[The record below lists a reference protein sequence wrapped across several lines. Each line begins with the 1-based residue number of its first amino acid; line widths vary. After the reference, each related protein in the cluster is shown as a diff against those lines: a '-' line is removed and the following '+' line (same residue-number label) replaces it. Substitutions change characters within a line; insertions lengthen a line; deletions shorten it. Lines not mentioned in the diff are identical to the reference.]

1 VCYEYVSIIPLKVK
15 QSFSKKKGKLSG
27 GTMNAPASHTVPHG
41 TSPGSP
47 PAPRQFINFAFYKL
61 DPQWRRLPAPER
73 AAAKKEALETFA
85 PFSSSVITRTYS
97 TYGFRAETDFFLWR
111 VSYRLEDFEEMSS
124 ALHRTHLGSFLTMP
138 HSFLSQSKRS
148 TYVDKLN
155 PEHEGQRTKIQPGK
169 YKYIFIYPFVK
180 TREWY
185 LLPLSERQKM
195 MDEHIVVGNKFPSV
209 KLNTTY
215 SFGLDDQ
222 DFVVAF
228 ESDYP
233 SDFLDLVMALRET
246 QGSRFTVRD
255 TPIFTG
261 VHRTLEE
268 TLNLIA

>member
-1 VCYEYVSIIPLKVK
+1 
-15 QSFSKKKGKLSG
+15 
-27 GTMNAPASHTVPHG
+27 MNAPASQHTAA
-41 TSPGSP
+41 
-47 PAPRQFINFAFYKL
+47 PAARQFVNFAFYKL
-61 DPQWRRLPAPER
+61 DPAFRRLPESER
-73 AAAKKEALETFA
+73 AAAKKEAVDALA
-85 PFSSSVITRTYS
+85 PFSSSVITHAYS
-97 TYGFRAETDFFLWR
+97 TYGFRAETDFFIWR
-111 VSYRLEDFEEMSS
+111 ISYRLEDFEDMTA
-124 ALHRTHLGSFLTMP
+124 ALNRTKLGGYLTLP
-138 HSFLSQSKRS
+138 LSFLSQSKRS

-155 PEHEGQRTKIQPGK
+155 PEHENQRSKIQPGK
-169 YKYIFIYPFVK
+169 YKYLFIYPFVK

-185 LLPLSERQKM
+185 LLPMAERQKM
-195 MDEHIVVGNKFPSV
+195 MDEHIMVGNKFPSV

-261 VHRTLEE
+261 VHRTLED

>member
-1 VCYEYVSIIPLKVK
+1 
-15 QSFSKKKGKLSG
+15 
-27 GTMNAPASHTVPHG
+27 MNAPTTHPSAHAA
-41 TSPGSP
+41 
-47 PAPRQFINFAFYKL
+47 PAGAPAAARQFVNFAFYKL
-61 DPQWRRLPAPER
+61 DPAFRRLPESER
-73 AAAKKEALETFA
+73 IAAKKEAMDALA
-85 PFSSSVITRTYS
+85 PFSSSVITHTYS
-97 TYGFRAETDFFLWR
+97 TYGFRAETDFFIWR
-111 VSYRLEDFEEMSS
+111 ISYRLEDFEDMTA
-124 ALHRTHLGSFLTMP
+124 ALGRTKLGSYLTMP
-138 HSFLSQSKRS
+138 LSFLSQSKRS

-155 PEHEGQRTKIQPGK
+155 PEHEGQRSKIQPGK
-169 YKYIFIYPFVK
+169 YKYLFIYPFVK

-185 LLPLSERQKM
+185 LLPMSERQKM
-195 MDEHIVVGNKFPSV
+195 MDEHILVGNKFPSV

-261 VHRTLEE
+261 VHRPLEE
-268 TLNLIA
+268 ILNLIA

>member
-1 VCYEYVSIIPLKVK
+1 
-15 QSFSKKKGKLSG
+15 
-27 GTMNAPASHTVPHG
+27 MNAPTTH
-41 TSPGSP
+41 
-47 PAPRQFINFAFYKL
+47 PAPHTSTPGAPAAARQFVNFAFYKL
-61 DPQWRRLPAPER
+61 NPEWHRLPAADR
-73 AAAKKEALETFA
+73 TAGKKEVLDALV
-85 PFSSSVITRTYS
+85 PFSASTITRTYS
-97 TYGFRAETDFFLWR
+97 TYGFRAETDFFIWR
-111 VSYRLEDFEEMSS
+111 ISYRLEDFEDMTA
-124 ALHRTHLGSFLTMP
+124 ALNRTKLGSYLTMP
-138 HSFLSQSKRS
+138 LSFLSQSKRS

-155 PEHEGQRTKIQPGK
+155 PEHENQRTKIQPGK
-169 YKYIFIYPFVK
+169 YKYLFIYPFVK

-185 LLPLSERQKM
+185 LLPMAERQKM
-195 MDEHIVVGNKFPSV
+195 MDEHIMVGNKFPSV

-261 VHRTLEE
+261 VHRTLED

>member
-1 VCYEYVSIIPLKVK
+1 
-15 QSFSKKKGKLSG
+15 
-27 GTMNAPASHTVPHG
+27 MNAPTTHPSAHATPAG
-41 TSPGSP
+41 TP
-47 PAPRQFINFAFYKL
+47 PAAPSAELRGQAAAHRADTPAAARQFVNFAFYKL
-61 DPQWRRLPAPER
+61 DPQWHRLPEADR
-73 AAAKKEALETFA
+73 AAGKKEVLDALA
-85 PFSSSVITRTYS
+85 PFSTSTILRTYS

-111 VSYRLEDFEEMSS
+111 ISYRLEDFEEMSS
-124 ALHRTHLGSFLTMP
+124 ALHRTKLGSYLTMP
-138 HSFLSQSKRS
+138 QSFLSQSKRS

-169 YKYIFIYPFVK
+169 YKYLFIYPFVK

-185 LLPLSERQKM
+185 LLPMSERQKM
-195 MDEHIVVGNKFPSV
+195 MDEHILVGNKFPSV

-255 TPIFTG
+255 TPIYTG

>member
-1 VCYEYVSIIPLKVK
+1 
-15 QSFSKKKGKLSG
+15 
-27 GTMNAPASHTVPHG
+27 MNAPTTHPATQPV
-41 TSPGSP
+41 TPGA
-47 PAPRQFINFAFYKL
+47 PAAARQFVNFAFYKL
-61 DPQWRRLPAPER
+61 DPAFRRLPEPER
-73 AAAKKEALETFA
+73 AAAKKEALEA
-85 PFSSSVITRTYS
+85 LSPFSSTVITHTYS
-97 TYGFRAETDFFLWR
+97 TYGFRAETDFFIWR
-111 VSYRLEDFEEMSS
+111 ISYRLEDFEDMTA
-124 ALHRTHLGSFLTMP
+124 ALSRTKLGSYLTMP
-138 HSFLSQSKRS
+138 LSFLSQSKRS

-155 PEHEGQRTKIQPGK
+155 PEHEGQRSKIQPGK
-169 YKYIFIYPFVK
+169 YKYLFIYPFVK

-185 LLPLSERQKM
+185 LLPMSERQKM
-195 MDEHIVVGNKFPSV
+195 MDEHILVGNKFPSV

-261 VHRTLEE
+261 VHRTMED

>member
-1 VCYEYVSIIPLKVK
+1 
-15 QSFSKKKGKLSG
+15 
-27 GTMNAPASHTVPHG
+27 MNAPAPHSAGHT
-41 TSPGSP
+41 TTPGAP
-47 PAPRQFINFAFYKL
+47 PAARQFVNFAFYKL
-61 DPQWRRLPAPER
+61 DPAWRRLPEAER
-73 AAAKKEALETFA
+73 AAGKKEAVDALNA
-85 PFSSSVITRTYS
+85 FSSSVITLAYS
-97 TYGFRAETDFFLWR
+97 TFGFRAETDFFLWR
-111 VSYRLEDFEEMSS
+111 ISYRLEDFENMSS
-124 ALHRTHLGSFLTMP
+124 ALHRTRLGGYLTTPHAFLA
-138 HSFLSQSKRS
+138 QSKRS

-155 PEHEGQRTKIQPGK
+155 PEHENQRTKIQPGK
-169 YKYIFIYPFVK
+169 YKYLFVYPFVK

-185 LLPLSERQKM
+185 LLPMSERQKM

>member
-1 VCYEYVSIIPLKVK
+1 
-15 QSFSKKKGKLSG
+15 
-27 GTMNAPASHTVPHG
+27 M
-41 TSPGSP
+41 
-47 PAPRQFINFAFYKL
+47 
-61 DPQWRRLPAPER
+61 PQ
-73 AAAKKEALETFA
+73 
-85 PFSSSVITRTYS
+85 
-97 TYGFRAETDFFLWR
+97 
-111 VSYRLEDFEEMSS
+111 
-124 ALHRTHLGSFLTMP
+124 
-138 HSFLSQSKRS
+138 SFLSQSKRS

-185 LLPLSERQKM
+185 LLPMSERQKM
-195 MDEHIVVGNKFPSV
+195 MDEHILVGNKFPSV

-246 QGSRFTVRD
+246 QGSRFTRSRHPHLHRRPPHPRGNPKFNCVN
-255 TPIFTG
+255 TPHPLPAPACG
-261 VHRTLEE
+261 SGWPERPGEGSLRS
-268 TLNLIA
+268 LNERCFL